1 MRYYSSEYRRWLKKS
16 VKDVSDSVESHG
28 YKQNIECVQAFTH
41 NQSNCKLQCRSAAEY
56 AQTQMS
62 IVKTKF
68 DVLSSMLDNFYND
81 ANSVSSSVSS
91 SAKKINEIITEA
103 NASLIRINDAL
114 KGVGQYQG
122 EALSQ
127 ENLQSAGIDKA
138 KCDTLKKDTWKKIL
152 VTEKS
157 YKCIHDIIAHDFVER
172 VIGDYNNGKEL
183 SNDDADFMDAMSAQ
197 FLKSLKWN
205 NIADRVK
212 DTRLLSDLFN
222 HYKDHRLGP
231 TGKTHDLPAETLEVV
246 ADIYETINPKAKL
259 ITDNFLQP
267 CYEITNK
274 NAENAIHNAMLIKHD
289 LYTADPRL
297 RDLIL
302 TCLPNMTLKNQP
314 LNKIACCGG
323 NTLYLH
329 LEESPL
335 NSNDRCAAFFHE
347 FGHAMDNAALED
359 FELDSRKIDCLS
371 DGYYDTLISDA
382 IGSLQQTIKD
392 LGYEDM
398 ETELIEFII
407 SPENVNVAT
416 DSNSDYYTTL
426 LPKDWS
432 PEMKKAFKEIR
443 DHYGYYE
450 YTYQSKGGFSY
461 TSKQIEGKICDR
473 SLETSI
479 INDILGG
486 ITNNQ
491 IAAVGYAHRPN
502 AKYPYLQNGLP
513 TNREDI
519 KGPEDLH
526 KGLTEGSYWALLN
539 KDKPWLTSDIFCTEF
554 FAESFDDRIYG
565 IDQTKNR
572 EVFPNGIDMFENDL
586 DMLIEH
592 ADELFSN

>member
-1 MRYYSSEYRRWLKKS
+1 MRYYSSEYRRWLKNS

-68 DVLSSMLDNFYND
+68 DILSSMLDNFYND
-81 ANSVSSSVSS
+81 ASSVSSSVSS
-91 SAKKINEIITEA
+91 SAKRINEIINEA

-122 EALSQ
+122 EVLSQ

-157 YKCIHDIIAHDFVER
+157 YKCIHDTIARNFVER
-172 VIGDYNNGKEL
+172 VIGEYNNGKEL

-212 DTRLLSDLFN
+212 DTRLLSDLFKY
-222 HYKDHRLGP
+222 YKDHRLGT
-231 TGKTHDLPAETLEVV
+231 TGNTHDLPAETLEVV

-274 NAENAIHNAMLIKHD
+274 NAENAVRNAMLIKHD

-297 RDLIL
+297 RNLIL
-302 TCLPNMTLKNQP
+302 SCLPHMVLENQP
-314 LNKIACCGG
+314 LSQIACCSG
-323 NTLYLH
+323 NTLRLH
-329 LEESPL
+329 LEENPL
-335 NSNDRCAAFFHE
+335 NSLDRCAAFFHE
-347 FGHAMDNAALED
+347 FGHAMDNIALDDYE
-359 FELDSRKIDCLS
+359 ENGRKIDCLS
-371 DGYYDTLISDA
+371 DAYYDTLIADA
-382 IGSLQQTIKD
+382 THSLQKTIKD
-392 LGYEDM
+392 LGYENM

-432 PEMKKAFKEIR
+432 PEMKDAFKAIR
-443 DHYGYYE
+443 DYYGYYE
-450 YTYQSKGGFSY
+450 YTYQSTGAFSY
-461 TSKQIEGKICDR
+461 TAKAYDGKICDR
-473 SLETSI
+473 TPESSI
-479 INDILGG
+479 INDILGA

-491 IAAVGYAHRPN
+491 VAAVSNAHVPN
-502 AKYPYLQNGLP
+502 EKYPYMQNGLP
-513 TNREDI
+513 RTREDI
-519 KGPEDLH
+519 KGPDDLY
-526 KGLTEGSYWALLN
+526 KGLTEGSYWVRHN
-539 KDKPWLTSDIFCTEF
+539 KDNPWMTSDIFCTEF

-565 IDQTKNR
+565 IDQTKTR
-572 EVFPNGIDMFENDL
+572 EVFPNGIDMFEDDL
-586 DMLIEH
+586 NMLIEH
-592 ADELFSN
+592 KDQLFSY